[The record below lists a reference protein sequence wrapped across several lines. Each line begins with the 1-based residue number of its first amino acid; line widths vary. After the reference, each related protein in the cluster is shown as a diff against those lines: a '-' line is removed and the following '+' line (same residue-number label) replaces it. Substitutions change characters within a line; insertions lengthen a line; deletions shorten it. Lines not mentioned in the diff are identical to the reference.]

1 MEQLGLTYNCAS
13 CILRAK
19 YWYNNYGSI
28 LYIITVS
35 KIAFVTSNGSANY
48 TSLEEELASLHGC
61 ERVQPV
67 AENDSNDECCCNI
80 ISLLKSEDCV
90 VYIIWSG
97 SLDMLNGTLNPRLKG
112 LIRLLSISVDAG
124 SSVMQRLIFLQLGS
138 KGTVDKTVS
147 PLNSI
152 HVFWEVSAEDSSFD
166 AKACGR
172 HVCRLV
178 KERLQGV
185 RVEGEKLQNGPS
197 DDVHYLIL
205 NQLGELTKK
214 VDKGREENKEGHKT
228 THNKIDV
235 LDEKA
240 AEINEINN
248 ILTPDQ
254 P

>member
-1 MEQLGLTYNCAS
+1 MRTHKTTAATCTAHA
-13 CILRAK
+13 LRAK

-35 KIAFVTSNGSANY
+35 KIAFVTSNDSANY

-80 ISLLKSEDCV
+80 VSLLKSEDCL

-97 SLDMLNGTLNPRLKG
+97 SLDTLNGTHNPRLKG
-112 LIRLLSISVDAG
+112 LIRLLPTSVDA
-124 SSVMQRLIFLQLGS
+124 SVMQRLIFLQLGS

-152 HVFWEVSAEDSSFD
+152 HIFWEVSAEDSSFD

-172 HVCRLV
+172 HVCQLV

-185 RVEGEKLQNGPS
+185 SRVEGEKLQNNTSPS
-197 DDVHYLIL
+197 DNVYLIL
-205 NQLGELTKK
+205 DKLGEISKK
-214 VDKGREENKEGHKT
+214 VDKGREESKEGHKT
-228 THNKIDV
+228 THKKLDV

-240 AEINEINN
+240 AEINEMNN
-248 ILTPDQ
+248 ILTPD
-254 P
+254 